1 MSHETLNSR
10 GCLKPWLRAITAG
23 AAGALLALS
32 ASAQSTN
39 PPQMLPQAAVD
50 SQGVFLDQLVVNGAD
65 NPTLH
70 LRVTNAPAFGQ
81 AIVLTRGQVLAAL
94 KTLDTDL
101 PTGEWSGPERIRIV
115 RRTSLL
121 KETELK
127 EMLTAVLQRDY
138 VRERGELELQFPRPW
153 LAIAVPD
160 EALELKVVDAPVA
173 GVAPNFI
180 VRFELRAGRETLGKW
195 QTAAKGKIWKDIW
208 VTAAP
213 LKRGQILGAADIV
226 RERRDILSQLDLLVD
241 LPGEESP
248 IELIE
253 NLAAGSP
260 IYLRSIR
267 PHPIMRRGDLVQA
280 VIQDGSMSVSLRV
293 EVLEEGAF
301 GHAIRVRNPETRRE
315 LRGKVQ
321 NEQTVLVS
329 L

>member
-1 MSHETLNSR
+1 MTNEILTRR
-10 GCLKPWLRAITAG
+10 GLMMPYLGALTA
-23 AAGALLALS
+23 AAFLLLALS
-32 ASAQSTN
+32 AAAQSTN
-39 PPQMLPQAAVD
+39 LLQLLPQAAVD
-50 SQGVFLDQLVVNGAD
+50 SQGVFLDQLVADGAD
-65 NPTLH
+65 HPALH

-94 KTLDTDL
+94 KTPDSDL
-101 PTGEWSGPERIRIV
+101 PPGEWTGPERIRIV
-115 RRTSLL
+115 RRTRAL

-138 VRERGELELQFPRPW
+138 VRDRGELERQFPRPW
-153 LAIAVPD
+153 LPIAVPD
-160 EALELKVVDAPVA
+160 EALELKVADVPVA
-173 GVAPNFI
+173 GVAPHFI
-180 VRFELRAGRETLGKW
+180 VRFELRTGQETLGKW
-195 QTAAKGKIWKDIW
+195 QTAAQAKIWKEIW

-213 LKRGQILGAADIV
+213 LKRGQILGAADNV
-226 RERRDILSQLDLLVD
+226 RERRDILSQLDLLVNP
-241 LPGEESP
+241 PGEESP

-253 NLAAGSP
+253 NLAAGAP

-267 PHPIMRRGDLVQA
+267 PHPIMHRGDLVQA
-280 VIQDGSMSVSLRV
+280 LIQDGSMSVSLKV

-301 GHAIRVRNPETRRE
+301 GQAIRVRNPETRRE